1 MTPQRILAERDIL
14 ADAVGALRRIPGLE
28 LQHVT
33 IHWEPPKKPRR
44 FDAEIT
50 IQLGRRRERFLVEV
64 KEFLRGKEALA
75 WIREAR
81 WRAEQ
86 AGRPFLLVTRYCPG
100 PTAERLASEGI
111 NFLDT
116 VGNVNLRAGNLVVFV
131 TGRKA
136 PKGVAEG
143 TAEGPLATPGGLRII
158 YLTLIEPERE
168 WKVKELAIAAGH
180 PVGWTHTIV
189 RGLERTGLVR
199 RTRPRGPIVVMD
211 YEKLLARWIADYP
224 VVLRPKLELGRFAP
238 FGEGAPI
245 EILDEPQNL
254 MIKPGMRTEIARRPP
269 NLVGAEIGTFTID
282 AVANRVKDA
291 AVAGPER
298 HVALGGTWG
307 ADALVRFYRGPRLVL
322 HADPPA
328 RAWVRRLHI
337 VPDERGLVTILAPV
351 APAMWAHLLQTPM
364 GPVAPPLVLYAELR
378 TDPDPRAQELA
389 AELARKFPR
398 VLGGH

>member
-1 MTPQRILAERDIL
+1 MTPQRILTKQGIL
-14 ADAVGALRRIPGLE
+14 ADAVGALRRIPGVRLR
-28 LQHVT
+28 HVAVN
-33 IHWEPPKKPRR
+33 WEPRKKPGR
-44 FDAEIT
+44 FDAEID
-50 IQLGRRRERFLVEV
+50 IRLGHRRERFLVEV

-86 AGRPFLLVTRYCPG
+86 AGQAFLLVTRYCPD
-100 PTAERLASEGI
+100 PTAERLAAEGI

-136 PKGVAEG
+136 PRGFAEG

-158 YLTLIEPERE
+158 YVTLTEPERE
-168 WKVKELAIAAGH
+168 WKVQELATAAGH

-199 RTRPRGPIVVMD
+199 RTRPRGPIVVMN

-238 FGEGAPI
+238 IGKGAPL
-245 EILDEPQNL
+245 EILDEPPNL
-254 MIKPGMRTEIARRPP
+254 MITPETQTKRAHRPP
-269 NLVGAEIGTFTID
+269 NLVGAEIVPLTID
-282 AVANRVKDA
+282 AVANRVKA
-291 AVAGPER
+291 AAGPGR
-298 HVALGGTWG
+298 HLALGGTWG

-328 RAWVRRLHI
+328 RAWVRPLRI
-337 VPDERGLVTILAPV
+337 VPDDRGPITLLAPV
-351 APAMWAHLLQTPM
+351 APAMWMHVLQTRA